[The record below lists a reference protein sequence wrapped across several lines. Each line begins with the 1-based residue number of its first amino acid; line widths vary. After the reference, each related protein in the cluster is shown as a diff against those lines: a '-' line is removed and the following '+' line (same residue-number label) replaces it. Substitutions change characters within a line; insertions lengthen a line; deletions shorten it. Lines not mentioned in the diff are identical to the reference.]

1 MLSSPTFTR
10 SGARSSGPYPGA
22 LSALAHVRVRRHHV
36 AATLTAGCHAEM
48 GAMDLARASVIE
60 CLSMKPD
67 FSTKRFVSKIP
78 FKIAADAEQLA
89 ASLHLAGLP
98 D

>member
-1 MLSSPTFTR
+1 
-10 SGARSSGPYPGA
+10 
-22 LSALAHVRVRRHHV
+22 
-36 AATLTAGCHAEM
+36 
-48 GAMDLARASVIE
+48 MDLARASVIE